1 MSCCCGQCAG
11 IEREFNAQVAAKE
24 LAVYR
29 QRGARGTTKVLI
41 DLLRA
46 HPREGATLL
55 DIGGGVGVI
64 QHELAPEV
72 ERIISVEASSAY
84 LHAQQVEAGRRG
96 YADRAAYLAGDFVAL
111 APTVPRGDIV
121 TLDRVICCYHDMP
134 SLVTL
139 SAARAHRLYGAVF
152 PRRTWWNALGVVL
165 LNAVS
170 RIRRSPF
177 RSFLHPPERIDALLR
192 ESGLHPRAVRE
203 TLFWRVAVY
212 AR

>member
-1 MSCCCGQCAG
+1 MSCCGQCAG
-11 IEREFNAQVAAKE
+11 IEREFNAQVAARE
-24 LAVYR
+24 LTAYR
-29 QRGARGTTKVLI
+29 RHGVRGTTRLLI
-41 DLLRA
+41 DLLRQ
-46 HPREGATLL
+46 HPVEGATLL
-55 DIGGGVGVI
+55 DIGGGVGAI
-64 QHELAPEV
+64 QHELAPRV
-72 ERIISVEASSAY
+72 GRIISVEASSAY
-84 LHAQQVEAGRRG
+84 VHAQQAEAARRG

-111 APTVPRGDIV
+111 ADMVQSGDIV

-139 SAARAHRLYGAVF
+139 SAARARRLYGAVF
-152 PRRTWWNALGVVL
+152 PRRTWWNALGIVL

-192 ESGLHPRAVRE
+192 DSGLHPRAVRE